1 MVLSVQSL
9 LRKPGWTVWLLP
21 ACLLT
26 TCLLVL
32 PGHPAQ
38 AQGKAQRKGPEAEKI
53 SGKITQVEAKG
64 KAATLTVEGDG
75 GQTLEVLLTAK
86 TRFSVSAPGEVANI
100 QPKMFL
106 VAERAVE
113 SNNLLFARKFDLYV
127 GGQTPPAT
135 IQRDP
140 KSPEVFYIAGMVTG
154 TDKEGVVLNV
164 GGALKPIRFEQG
176 AAPEIRVFTSQI
188 DLIKEGAEIEMEGN
202 TRNGKF
208 LPSNVVVS
216 LAEPLT
222 ADELSGRKA
231 KVPPKATAKA
241 TPRGKKA
248 AGGEPG
254 STEGASGDDPFGFA
268 NKKKGAKTEAPM
280 TDPPLGGEA
289 NDPFGFNKKDKA
301 KDKPA
306 GDAPKAEKPAPAKPA
321 ADSPPSKDKPAAP

>member
-9 LRKPGWTVWLLP
+9 LRQPGWLACVLTVGLL
-21 ACLLT
+21 ACS
-26 TCLLVL
+26 
-32 PGHPAQ
+32 GHVAE

-64 KAATLTVEGDG
+64 KAATLTVAGDG

-86 TRFSVSAPGEVANI
+86 TRFSVSAPGELANI

-154 TDKEGVVLNV
+154 TDKEGVMLNV

-176 AAPEIRVFTSQI
+176 GAPEIRVFTNQI
-188 DLIKEGAEIEMEGN
+188 ELIKEGAEIEMEGN

-216 LAEPLT
+216 LEEPLS
-222 ADELSGRKA
+222 ADELAGRKA
-231 KVPPKATAKA
+231 KVPPKATAKS
-241 TPRGKKA
+241 TPRGKKT
-248 AGGEPG
+248 AGGDPAA
-254 STEGASGDDPFGFA
+254 TEGASGDDPFGFA

-280 TDPPLGGEA
+280 TDPPIGGDS

-301 KDKPA
+301 KEKPA
-306 GDAPKAEKPAPAKPA
+306 GDAPQSEKPGAAKPA
-321 ADSPPSKDKPAAP
+321 GDSPPPSGKPATPSGAN